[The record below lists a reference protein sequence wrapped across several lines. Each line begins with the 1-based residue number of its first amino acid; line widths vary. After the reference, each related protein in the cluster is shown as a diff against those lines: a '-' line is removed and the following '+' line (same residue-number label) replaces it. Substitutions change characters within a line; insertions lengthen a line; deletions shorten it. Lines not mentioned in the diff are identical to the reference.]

1 MTPLDKGSLDQ
12 NDANN
17 FRPVSVLNVLSKIF
31 QNFMKGQLMSFI
43 ENHLSVFLS
52 AHRSSYSSQHV
63 LICLI
68 EEWRQKLDSDHF
80 VGAVL
85 MDLSKAFDCIPHDLL
100 IAKLSAYG
108 LNDEAL
114 AYIFSYLSGRKQSVK
129 LNNYYSLFQLIS
141 LGVPQG
147 SILGP
152 ILFNIFINDLILFIK
167 QANVHDCAD
176 DNTTTYF
183 SMSLSYLKKT
193 LEYESAEAIDWLKQ
207 SNVLV
212 NPKKIEVLFL
222 SRKKELVY
230 QI

>member
-31 QNFMKGQLMSFI
+31 QNFMKGQLMYFI
-43 ENHLSVFLS
+43 ENHLSVLLS
-52 AHRSSYSSQHV
+52 ARRSSYGSQHV
-63 LICLI
+63 LIRLI

-85 MDLSKAFDCIPHDLL
+85 MDLSKAFDCIPHDLF
-100 IAKLSAYG
+100 IAKLSAYD

-193 LEYESAEAIDWLKQ
+193 IR
-207 SNVLV
+207 
-212 NPKKIEVLFL
+212 I
-222 SRKKELVY
+222 
-230 QI
+230 

>member
-68 EEWRQKLDSDHF
+68 EEWRQKLDSNHF

-152 ILFNIFINDLILFIK
+152 ILFNIFINDLILFKNK
-167 QANVHDCAD
+167 QMFMIALMITQLPIFRCLCH
-176 DNTTTYF
+176 
-183 SMSLSYLKKT
+183 
-193 LEYESAEAIDWLKQ
+193 I
-207 SNVLV
+207 
-212 NPKKIEVLFL
+212 
-222 SRKKELVY
+222 
-230 QI
+230 